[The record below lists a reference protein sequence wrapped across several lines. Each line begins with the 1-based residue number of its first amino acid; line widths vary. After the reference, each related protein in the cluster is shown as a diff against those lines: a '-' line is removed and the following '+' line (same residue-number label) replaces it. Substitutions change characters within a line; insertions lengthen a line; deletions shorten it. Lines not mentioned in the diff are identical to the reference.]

1 MGTAERRE
9 FAFRSDCET
18 CSITVLM
25 TFLTTQT
32 GNSIRPSMHMIK
44 VGGKLG
50 GVTAA
55 PWVLPV
61 TDAKDD
67 GFRW

>member
-1 MGTAERRE
+1 
-9 FAFRSDCET
+9 
-18 CSITVLM
+18 
-25 TFLTTQT
+25 
-32 GNSIRPSMHMIK
+32 MHMIK

-50 GVTAA
+50 SVTPA

-67 GFRW
+67 GFKWPTVSSTYTVSVDETVDPYHLRQLHKSITYD

>member
-1 MGTAERRE
+1 
-9 FAFRSDCET
+9 
-18 CSITVLM
+18 M
-25 TFLTTQT
+25 T
-32 GNSIRPSMHMIK
+32 N
-44 VGGKLG
+44 VGRKLG

-67 GFRW
+67 GFKPTQCMRAF